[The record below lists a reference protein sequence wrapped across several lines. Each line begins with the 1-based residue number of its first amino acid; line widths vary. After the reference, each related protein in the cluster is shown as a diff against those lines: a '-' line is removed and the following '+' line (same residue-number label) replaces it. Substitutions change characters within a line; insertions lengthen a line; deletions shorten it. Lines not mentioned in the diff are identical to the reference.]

1 MFNVVACV
9 IKMTYHIASH
19 YLVISS
25 LYFARP
31 LQTKLAVRFLILG
44 SQGTTQLKSA
54 VMFW

>member
-1 MFNVVACV
+1 MQDDFQ
-9 IKMTYHIASH
+9 IHFTMME

-25 LYFARP
+25 LYSVSP

-44 SQGTTQLKSA
+44 SQGTTQLKSV